1 MDAGIEWA
9 FLFVDNE
16 QELMLAQ
23 GEEQEK
29 LLQEERNNF
38 LTILLPAGNLQNL
51 FK

>member
-1 MDAGIEWA
+1 
-9 FLFVDNE
+9 VDNE

-38 LTILLPAGNLQNL
+38 LRNLLPAGNLQNL